1 MQGRLVTKAQEDAV
15 AHAVKGQ
22 IVVDLG
28 AGCCELS
35 KKLVELGAK
44 QVLAVDKEF
53 PLGFIKPYPKVQ
65 RIHQRF
71 EELPFYPTA
80 VHFISWP
87 PNWECGLLQHIKA
100 AGIIVYL
107 GKNTDGMSCATR
119 DIWEYLVTREILA
132 YAPHKKNT
140 LIVYGPGVKKHS
152 LRGEEEAGLEHEMIL
167 YYEQLED
174 IRPESK

>member
-1 MQGRLVTKAQEDAV
+1 MEGRLATKAQEEALAAV
-15 AHAVKGQ
+15 IKGQ

-28 AGCCELS
+28 AGDCKLA

-44 QVLAVDKEF
+44 HVLAVDKEF
-53 PLGFIKPYPKVQ
+53 PPGFIKPHPRVQ

-71 EELPFYPTA
+71 EELPFYPTS

-87 PNWECGLLQHIKA
+87 PNWKCGLLPHIKA

-107 GKNTDGMSCATR
+107 GKNTDGMSCAIPA
-119 DIWEYLVTREILA
+119 IWRYLVTRKILA
-132 YAPHKKNT
+132 YVPHKKNT
-140 LIVYGPGVKKHS
+140 LIVYGPGVEKRPP
-152 LRGEEEAGLEHEMIL
+152 RGEEEAGLETDGIL

-174 IRPESK
+174 IRPETK